1 MNLDWQDIHW
11 EDPDGGTIVLH
22 GVLPT
27 VVLPNGMRPRLNW
40 HGLGIMGSSEEIE
53 VWAEEEKS
61 EAKDS
66 GINLDSAILNGGL
79 DGLYL
84 EMLAYG
90 VEGLQVGK
98 FPDPE
103 PRRLHK
109 AAVNHERPVFFAEP
123 DMDDEDWAEFL
134 GKEARA
140 MTRPLKL
147 ARIVFTSRRWRKG
160 IKKMRKHVVEQPS
173 REPDGLQA
181 ASALAATWW
190 QLNRENSEEELN
202 HARDSRFASRLR
214 GALASL
220 RAEHGNEALLL
231 VPIQQAWRSAML
243 TALESLPD
251 AESSSHDAPS
261 DEEEE

>member
-61 EAKDS
+61 EVKDS

-134 GKEARA
+134 GKEAKA

-147 ARIVFTSRRWRKG
+147 ARIIFTSRRWRKG

-220 RAEHGNEALLL
+220 RAEHGNEAVLL

>member
-220 RAEHGNEALLL
+220 RAEHGNEAVLL

>member
-147 ARIVFTSRRWRKG
+147 ARSVVTSRRWRKG

-220 RAEHGNEALLL
+220 RAEHGNEAVLL
-231 VPIQQAWRSAML
+231 VPIQQAGRSAVL